1 MCLQMIQFC
10 SFLMA
15 KQYSTVHLYHIHF
28 IHSPVKV
35 HLPLS
40 CIRALGTQM
49 PAFALGRIVLITGTP
64 SWEPCSSIWA
74 PAAFCGLG
82 HPDTPSEAGFL
93 NLSTVDFG
101 GWIILCGK
109 AHPVHFRRY
118 SKQLPVSGAP
128 GPAGGA
134 AVLQQ
139 ASFLARGSPGG
150 HGCPPLRPP
159 APSTQIPLGSVE
171 NWKSRTPA
179 DPSPPPGPL
188 MEWGSH
194 PGQEGSIPPAQ

>member
-1 MCLQMIQFC
+1 MG
-10 SFLMA
+10 SRPGRA
-15 KQYSTVHLYHIHF
+15 STRGG
-28 IHSPVKV
+28 PGAGR
-35 HLPLS
+35 PLS

-101 GWIILCGK
+101 GWIILGGK

-118 SKQLPVSGAP
+118 STIPTFYPLDASFPTALNVSGLDKLSP
-128 GPAGGA
+128 LRSTGLRGGLGCGGA
-134 AVLQQ
+134 LGLAVAGLVG
-139 ASFLARGSPGG
+139 L
-150 HGCPPLRPP
+150 
-159 APSTQIPLGSVE
+159 
-171 NWKSRTPA
+171 
-179 DPSPPPGPL
+179 
-188 MEWGSH
+188 
-194 PGQEGSIPPAQ
+194 